1 MNRGIRLG
9 KDRTTMSEMPF
20 KPKEIQQLARRWHK
34 KQVAWRRH
42 LHQYP
47 EIANQETN
55 TTAFLKK
62 ELHQIGLKILPLKLK
77 TGVLAEVKGKQP
89 GPTVA
94 IRSDIDALPLQE
106 ETGVSYASKNF
117 GRMHACGHDVHMAT
131 MLGVAAA
138 LAEWRDKLTGNV
150 RFIFQPAE
158 EDPPGGARFMI
169 EQGAL
174 DNVDTIFGMHV
185 DPHLKVGRIG
195 LCDGPMMAMVYDFD
209 LIIKG
214 RGGHAARPQFSVDA
228 IIVACEVVDTLQ
240 TLVSRYSDPSDPLV
254 LTFGQIEGGTARNV
268 IADRVRLVGTARTL
282 SPAFG
287 KKIPGLIRK
296 ITGGVCRAHGANFE
310 MTEAPAYP
318 IMINDPSTNARYAE
332 VFRFLFGCRGVKSV
346 EAILGGEDF
355 AYYLQEVPGA
365 MLRLGI
371 RNKKIGADKPW
382 HSSKFMVDEEAIYYA
397 TALMVGS
404 TMKYFAEN
412 L

>member
-1 MNRGIRLG
+1 MPN
-9 KDRTTMSEMPF
+9 MPF
-20 KPKEIQQLARRWHK
+20 KSKDIQQLARHGHK
-34 KQVAWRRH
+34 QQVAWRRH

-47 EIANQETN
+47 EIANKETK

-62 ELHQIGLKILPLKLK
+62 ELKQLGLKILPLKLK
-77 TGVLAEVKGKQP
+77 TGVLAELKGKLP

-94 IRSDIDALPLQE
+94 LRSDIDALPVTE
-106 ETGVSYASKNF
+106 ETGVKYASKF
-117 GRMHACGHDVHMAT
+117 PGYMHACGHDVHMAT

-138 LAEWRDKLTGNV
+138 LAKGRDQLAGNA

-174 DNVDTIFGMHV
+174 DGVATIFGLHV
-185 DPHLKVGRIG
+185 DPHLAVGRIG

-228 IIVACEVVDTLQ
+228 IVVACEVVDALQ
-240 TLVSRYSDPSDPLV
+240 KLVSRQSDPSDPLV

-287 KKIPGLIRK
+287 LKIPRLIKK
-296 ITGGVCRAHGANFE
+296 ITGGVCRAHGAGFE
-310 MTEAPAYP
+310 MTEDPAYP
-318 IMINDPSTNARYAE
+318 ILINDAVTNASYGE
-332 VFRFLFGCRGVKSV
+332 VCRFLFGRRSVRPV
-346 EAILGGEDF
+346 EATLGGEDF
-355 AYYLQEVPGA
+355 AYYLQKVPGA
-365 MLRLGI
+365 MFRLGI
-371 RNKKIGADKPW
+371 RNPKIGAVQPW
-382 HSSKFMVDEEAIYYA
+382 HSSKFMVDEEAMYYA
-397 TALMVGS
+397 TAVMIGTTL
-404 TMKYFAEN
+404 KYLAEHS
-412 L
+412 

>member
-185 DPHLKVGRIG
+185 DPHLKV
-195 LCDGPMMAMVYDFD
+195 
-209 LIIKG
+209 
-214 RGGHAARPQFSVDA
+214 
-228 IIVACEVVDTLQ
+228 
-240 TLVSRYSDPSDPLV
+240 
-254 LTFGQIEGGTARNV
+254 
-268 IADRVRLVGTARTL
+268 
-282 SPAFG
+282 
-287 KKIPGLIRK
+287 
-296 ITGGVCRAHGANFE
+296 
-310 MTEAPAYP
+310 
-318 IMINDPSTNARYAE
+318 
-332 VFRFLFGCRGVKSV
+332 
-346 EAILGGEDF
+346 
-355 AYYLQEVPGA
+355 
-365 MLRLGI
+365 
-371 RNKKIGADKPW
+371 
-382 HSSKFMVDEEAIYYA
+382 
-397 TALMVGS
+397 
-404 TMKYFAEN
+404 
-412 L
+412 

>member
-1 MNRGIRLG
+1 
-9 KDRTTMSEMPF
+9 MSEMPF
-20 KPKEIQQLARRWHK
+20 KPKDIRQLARGWHK

-47 EIANQETN
+47 EIANLETK

-62 ELHQIGLKILPLKLK
+62 ELKQLGLKILPLKMK
-77 TGVLAEVKGKQP
+77 TGVLAEVKGKKP

-106 ETGVSYASKNF
+106 ETGATFASKNP

-131 MLGVAAA
+131 VLGVAAA
-138 LAEWRDKLTGNV
+138 LAEWRDQLRGNV

-169 EQGAL
+169 DEGAL
-174 DNVDTIFGMHV
+174 DGVDTIFGMHV
-185 DPHLKVGRIG
+185 DPHLRVGRIG

-228 IIVACEVVDTLQ
+228 IVVACEVVDALQ
-240 TLVSRYSDPSDPLV
+240 KLVSRYSDPSDPLV
-254 LTFGQIEGGTARNV
+254 LTFGQIQGGTARNV

-287 KKIPGLIRK
+287 PKISGLIKK
-296 ITGGVCRAHGANFE
+296 ITGGVCRAHGASFE
-310 MTEAPAYP
+310 MIEDPAYP
-318 IMINDPSTNARYAE
+318 ILINDPATNARYGK
-332 VFRFLFGCRGVKSV
+332 VFGALFGKRGVQPV
-346 EAILGGEDF
+346 EATLGGEDF
-355 AYYLQEVPGA
+355 AYYLQKVPGA
-365 MLRLGI
+365 MLRIGI

-397 TALMVGS
+397 TALMVG
-404 TMKYFAEN
+404 TTLKYMDEQS
-412 L
+412 